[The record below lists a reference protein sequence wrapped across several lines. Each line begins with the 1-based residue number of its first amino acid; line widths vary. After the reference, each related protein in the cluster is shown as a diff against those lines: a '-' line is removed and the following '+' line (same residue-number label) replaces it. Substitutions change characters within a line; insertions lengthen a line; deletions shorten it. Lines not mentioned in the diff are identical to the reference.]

1 MKIPIKMKW
10 ENAHQYY
17 LLISLNNRQ
26 IVLIFKSR
34 AGRDKYRTEAI
45 LEDVITATR

>member
-1 MKIPIKMKW
+1 MKW
-10 ENAHQYY
+10 ENVHQHY

-26 IVLIFKSR
+26 IVLILDSG
-34 AGRDKYRTEAI
+34 AGRDKDRTEAI